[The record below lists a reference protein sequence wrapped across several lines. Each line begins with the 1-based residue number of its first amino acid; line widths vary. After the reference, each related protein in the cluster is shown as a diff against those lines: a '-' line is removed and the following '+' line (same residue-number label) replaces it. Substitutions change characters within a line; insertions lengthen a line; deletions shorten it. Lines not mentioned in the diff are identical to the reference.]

1 MLLQRELS
9 LRLAPRRDIVFVT
22 SGASDVWAK
31 CFPDA
36 IAFRNRHCNM
46 SGSTSVAQRRVNR
59 LYTMP
64 IPTSE
69 PGTMNAAPSA
79 VQTTPRAR
87 HKFPLP
93 FPRLESLRSRI
104 LAFAV
109 AAALLPAG
117 TMLGVFY
124 TQNRRALEK
133 KIDEDLL
140 SSSAQ
145 SARATGVWLRERL
158 YDLRV
163 FAGSDEVVITL
174 EHGARPVPGNAT
186 EGRLRDYL
194 VSLHERFSDFEKLM
208 VLDLDGK
215 VVATSATEVTPVPLP
230 ADWQQALK
238 SDNQIVGNAYWDP
251 KSGRAK
257 LIVAVPAQRADGR
270 LLGAFAAE
278 LNLAPVQLLLR
289 SFAPDSTG
297 AVHLVNTRGAAI
309 ASSDGVTEQIIKNP
323 LSPPTMKKLRER
335 ARAPFAYTS
344 FGGREVIGT
353 LEYVPQVSWLVISE
367 ISGEAAFQQVRR
379 FRDVALLVIAFLL
392 IAVTLSAYRLG
403 RLIARPLD
411 RLTKAAGE
419 VAAGDLAVDLPAAP
433 GGGEVG
439 YLTDVFNHMVYRLR
453 EGRLELDRIN
463 ETLLKKNEE
472 LELLST
478 TDSLTGLSNHR
489 SLMQRLDD
497 EVARFK
503 KDKHGFS
510 VLVGDVDHFK
520 QYNDAFG
527 HPAGDEVLQR
537 IAEIMRGST
546 RKGDC
551 CARYGGEEFVIVLPN
566 TAIADALDTAEH
578 IRARVAAK
586 KFNGRKITL
595 SIGVASFP
603 EDADDAETIIAVA
616 DEALYQAK
624 REGRDRTV
632 RARRLKKTG

>member
-1 MLLQRELS
+1 
-9 LRLAPRRDIVFVT
+9 
-22 SGASDVWAK
+22 
-31 CFPDA
+31 
-36 IAFRNRHCNM
+36 
-46 SGSTSVAQRRVNR
+46 
-59 LYTMP
+59 MP
-64 IPTSE
+64 ATIPE
-69 PGTMNAAPSA
+69 PGTINAAQPA
-79 VQTTPRAR
+79 TQTTPRAR
-87 HKFPLP
+87 AKFPLP

-109 AAALLPAG
+109 AAALLPAA

-124 TQNRRALEK
+124 TQHRRSLDK
-133 KIDEDLL
+133 KLYEDLL
-140 SSSAQ
+140 SGSAQ
-145 SARATGVWLRERL
+145 SARAAGVWLRERL

-163 FAGSDEVVITL
+163 FAGSDEVVVTL
-174 EHGARPVPGNAT
+174 DRGAHTLPNSPT

-208 VLDLDGK
+208 VLDLNGN
-215 VVATSATEVTPVPLP
+215 VIATSATEVTKVPLP
-230 ADWQQALK
+230 ADWQQTLRA
-238 SDNQIVGNAYWDP
+238 DNQIVGDAYWDP
-251 KSGRAK
+251 VAKRAK
-257 LIVAVPAQRADGR
+257 LSVAVPAQRADGR

-297 AVHLVNTRGAAI
+297 AIHLVNTRGAAI
-309 ASSDGVTEQIIKNP
+309 ASSERVSEQLVKNP
-323 LSPPTMKKLRER
+323 LPAATMKQLRER

-353 LEYVPQVSWLVISE
+353 LEYVPQVNWAVIAE
-367 ISGEAAFQQVRR
+367 ISAEAAFLQVRR
-379 FRDVALLVIAFLL
+379 FRDLARLVIAFLL
-392 IAVTLSAYRLG
+392 VAVTGTAYRLG

-463 ETLLKKNEE
+463 ETLRKKNEE

-489 SLMQRLDD
+489 SLMKRLDD

-503 KDKHGFS
+503 KEKRGFS

-520 QYNDAFG
+520 QYNDTFG
-527 HPAGDEVLQR
+527 HPAGDEVLQT
-537 IAEIMRGST
+537 IADIMRDST
-546 RKGDC
+546 RKSDC
-551 CARYGGEEFVIVLPN
+551 CARYGGEEFVIVLPD

-603 EDADDAETIIAVA
+603 DDADDAETIIAVA

-632 RARRLKKTG
+632 RARRLAKTGS

>member
-1 MLLQRELS
+1 
-9 LRLAPRRDIVFVT
+9 
-22 SGASDVWAK
+22 
-31 CFPDA
+31 
-36 IAFRNRHCNM
+36 
-46 SGSTSVAQRRVNR
+46 
-59 LYTMP
+59 MP
-64 IPTSE
+64 EPTSE

-79 VQTTPRAR
+79 SQITPRAR

-124 TQNRRALEK
+124 IQNRSSLEK

-174 EHGARPVPGNAT
+174 EHSSRNAPSSPT

-194 VSLHERFSDFEKLM
+194 VSLHERFGDFEKLM
-208 VLDLDGK
+208 VLDLNGN
-215 VVATSATEVTPVPLP
+215 VIATSAGEVTKVPLP
-230 ADWQQALK
+230 ADWQAVLK
-238 SDNQIVGNAYWDP
+238 SDNQIVGDAYWDS

-278 LNLAPVQLLLR
+278 LNLAPVQMLLR

-297 AVHLVNTRGAAI
+297 AIHLVSIKGGAI
-309 ASSDGVTEQIIKNP
+309 ASSDGVSARMIKNP
-323 LSPPTMKKLRER
+323 MPSSTMKKLKER

-344 FGGREVIGT
+344 FGGRDVIGT
-353 LEYVPQVSWLVISE
+353 LEYVPQVSWAVIAE
-367 ISGEAAFQQVRR
+367 ISGDAAFGQVRR

-392 IAVTLSAYRLG
+392 VVVTYSAYRLG

-411 RLTKAAGE
+411 RLTKAASE

-463 ETLLKKNEE
+463 ETLRKKNEE

-489 SLMQRLDD
+489 SLMKRLDD

-503 KDKHGFS
+503 KGKHFFS

-527 HPAGDEVLQR
+527 HPAGDEVLQM
-537 IAEIMRGST
+537 IAEIMRDST
-546 RKGDC
+546 RKVDC
-551 CARYGGEEFVIVLPN
+551 CARYGGEEFVIVLPD

-586 KFNGRKITL
+586 KFNGRKMTL

-603 EDADDAETIIAVA
+603 EDADDAEAIIAVA

>member
-1 MLLQRELS
+1 
-9 LRLAPRRDIVFVT
+9 
-22 SGASDVWAK
+22 
-31 CFPDA
+31 
-36 IAFRNRHCNM
+36 
-46 SGSTSVAQRRVNR
+46 
-59 LYTMP
+59 MP
-64 IPTSE
+64 EPTSE

-79 VQTTPRAR
+79 AQTTPRAR

-117 TMLGVFY
+117 TMLGVVY

-133 KIDEDLL
+133 KINEDLL
-140 SSSAQ
+140 SGSAQ

-163 FAGSDEVVITL
+163 FAGSDEVVVTL
-174 EHGARPVPGNAT
+174 DRGPRNNAPSSPT
-186 EGRLRDYL
+186 QGRLRDYL

-208 VLDLDGK
+208 VLDLDGN
-215 VVATSATEVTPVPLP
+215 VIATSAGEVTKIPLP
-230 ADWQQALK
+230 ADWQAALK
-238 SDNQIVGNAYWDP
+238 SDNQIVGDAYWDS

-278 LNLAPVQLLLR
+278 LNLAPVQMLLR

-297 AVHLVNTRGAAI
+297 AIHLVSIKGGAI
-309 ASSDGVTEQIIKNP
+309 ASSDGVSARMIKNP
-323 LSPPTMKKLRER
+323 MPSSTMKKLKER

-344 FGGREVIGT
+344 FGGRDVIGT
-353 LEYVPQVSWLVISE
+353 LEYVPQVSWAVIAE
-367 ISGEAAFQQVRR
+367 ISGEAAFGQVRR

-392 IAVTLSAYRLG
+392 VVVTYSAYRLG

-411 RLTKAAGE
+411 RLTKAASE

-463 ETLLKKNEE
+463 ETLRKKNEE

-489 SLMQRLDD
+489 SLMKRLDN

-503 KDKHGFS
+503 KGKHFFS

-527 HPAGDEVLQR
+527 HPAGDEVLQT
-537 IAEIMRGST
+537 IAEIMRDST
-546 RKGDC
+546 RKVDC
-551 CARYGGEEFVIVLPN
+551 CARYGGEEFVIVLPD
-566 TAIADALDTAEH
+566 TSAADALDTAEH

-586 KFNGRKITL
+586 KFSGRKMTL
-595 SIGVASFP
+595 SIGVATFP
-603 EDADDAETIIAVA
+603 EDADDAEAIIAVA

-632 RARRLKKTG
+632 RAHRLKKTG

>member
-1 MLLQRELS
+1 
-9 LRLAPRRDIVFVT
+9 
-22 SGASDVWAK
+22 
-31 CFPDA
+31 
-36 IAFRNRHCNM
+36 
-46 SGSTSVAQRRVNR
+46 
-59 LYTMP
+59 MP
-64 IPTSE
+64 VPTTE
-69 PGTMNAAPSA
+69 PGTINAAQPA
-79 VQTTPRAR
+79 THTTPRAR
-87 HKFPLP
+87 GKFPLP
-93 FPRLESLRSRI
+93 FPRFESLRSRI

-109 AAALLPAG
+109 VAALLPAG

-133 KIDEDLL
+133 KINEDLL
-140 SSSAQ
+140 SGSAQ

-174 EHGARPVPGNAT
+174 DRGGRLTPSSPT

-215 VVATSATEVTPVPLP
+215 VIATSAPEATTIPLP

-238 SDNQIVGNAYWDP
+238 ADNQIVGDAYWDP
-251 KSGRAK
+251 VAKRAK

-297 AVHLVNTRGAAI
+297 AIHLVNTKGAAI
-309 ASSDGVTEQIIKNP
+309 ASSDGVSEQLIKNP
-323 LSPPTMKKLRER
+323 MPASTIKKLRER
-335 ARAPFAYTS
+335 ARAPFEYTS
-344 FGGREVIGT
+344 FFNRDVIGT
-353 LEYVPQVSWLVISE
+353 LEYVPQVSWAVVAE
-367 ISGEAAFQQVRR
+367 ISAEAAYQQVRR
-379 FRDVALLVIAFLL
+379 FRDVALGVIIFLL
-392 IAVTLSAYRLG
+392 FAVTAAAYRLG

-419 VAAGDLAVDLPAAP
+419 VAAGDLTVDLPAAP
-433 GGGEVG
+433 GGGEIG

-453 EGRLELDRIN
+453 DGRAELDRIN
-463 ETLLKKNEE
+463 ETLRKKNDE

-489 SLMQRLDD
+489 SLMKRLDD
-497 EVARFK
+497 EVARFRK
-503 KDKHGFS
+503 EKRGFS

-527 HPAGDEVLQR
+527 HPAGDEVLQT
-537 IAEIMRGST
+537 IAEIMRDST
-546 RKGDC
+546 RKVDC
-551 CARYGGEEFVIVLPN
+551 CARYGGEEFVIVLPD
-566 TAIADALDTAEH
+566 TAAADALDTAEH

-586 KFNGRKITL
+586 KFSGRKMTL
-595 SIGVASFP
+595 SIGVATFP
-603 EDADDAETIIAVA
+603 EDADDAESIIAVA

-632 RARRLKKTG
+632 RAHRLKKTG

>member
-1 MLLQRELS
+1 M
-9 LRLAPRRDIVFVT
+9 PVT
-22 SGASDVWAK
+22 TA
-31 CFPDA
+31 
-36 IAFRNRHCNM
+36 
-46 SGSTSVAQRRVNR
+46 
-59 LYTMP
+59 
-64 IPTSE
+64 E
-69 PGTMNAAPSA
+69 PGTINAAAPA
-79 VQTTPRAR
+79 TQTTPRAR
-87 HKFPLP
+87 AKFPLP

-133 KIDEDLL
+133 KINEDLL
-140 SSSAQ
+140 SGSAQ
-145 SARATGVWLRERL
+145 SARASGVWLRERL

-163 FAGSDEVVITL
+163 FAGSDEVVVTL
-174 EHGARPVPGNAT
+174 EHGGRAAPVTPT

-194 VSLHERFSDFEKLM
+194 VSLHERFSDFERLM
-208 VLDLDGK
+208 VLDLDGN
-215 VVATSATEVTPVPLP
+215 VVATSASEVSKVSLP
-230 ADWQQALK
+230 ADWQAALR
-238 SDNQIVGNAYWDP
+238 SDNQIVGDAYWDP
-251 KSGRAK
+251 KAKRAK

-289 SFAPDSTG
+289 SFAADSTG
-297 AVHLVNTRGAAI
+297 RIHLVNIKGAAI
-309 ASSDGVTEQIIKNP
+309 ASSDGVTENLVQNP
-323 LSPPTMKKLRER
+323 MPPATMKKLRER
-335 ARAPFAYTS
+335 ARAPFSYTS
-344 FGGREVIGT
+344 FGGRDVIGT
-353 LEYVPQVSWLVISE
+353 LEYVPQVNWAVIAE
-367 ISGEAAFQQVRR
+367 ISSEAAYLQVRR
-379 FRDVALLVIAFLL
+379 FRDVALAVIAFLL
-392 IAVTLSAYRLG
+392 VAVTLSAYRLG

-411 RLTKAAGE
+411 RLTKAASE
-419 VAAGDLAVDLPAAP
+419 VAAGDLTVDLPAAP

-453 EGRLELDRIN
+453 DGRAELDRIN
-463 ETLLKKNEE
+463 ETLRKKNEE

-489 SLMQRLDD
+489 SLMNRLDF

-503 KDKHGFS
+503 KDKRGFS

-527 HPAGDEVLQR
+527 HPAGDEVLQT
-537 IAEIMRGST
+537 IAEIMRDAT
-546 RKGDC
+546 RKNDC
-551 CARYGGEEFVIVLPN
+551 CARYGGEEFVIILPD

-586 KFNGRKITL
+586 KFNGRKMTL
-595 SIGVASFP
+595 SIGVASYP
-603 EDADDAETIIAVA
+603 EDADDAEAIIAVA

>member
-1 MLLQRELS
+1 
-9 LRLAPRRDIVFVT
+9 
-22 SGASDVWAK
+22 
-31 CFPDA
+31 
-36 IAFRNRHCNM
+36 
-46 SGSTSVAQRRVNR
+46 
-59 LYTMP
+59 MP
-64 IPTSE
+64 VPTSE
-69 PGTMNAAPSA
+69 PGTINAAQPA
-79 VQTTPRAR
+79 THTTPRAR
-87 HKFPLP
+87 GKFPLP
-93 FPRLESLRSRI
+93 FPRFESLRSRI

-109 AAALLPAG
+109 VAALLPAG

-133 KIDEDLL
+133 KINEDLL
-140 SSSAQ
+140 SGSAQ

-174 EHGARPVPGNAT
+174 DRGGRLTPSSPT

-215 VVATSATEVTPVPLP
+215 VIATSAPEATTIRLP

-238 SDNQIVGNAYWDP
+238 ADNQIVGDAYWDP
-251 KSGRAK
+251 VAKRAK

-297 AVHLVNTRGAAI
+297 AIHLVNTKGAAI
-309 ASSDGVTEQIIKNP
+309 ASSDGVSEQLIKNP
-323 LSPPTMKKLRER
+323 MPASTIKKLRER
-335 ARAPFAYTS
+335 ARAPFEYTS
-344 FGGREVIGT
+344 FFNRDVIGT
-353 LEYVPQVSWLVISE
+353 LEYVPQVSWAVVAE
-367 ISGEAAFQQVRR
+367 ISAEAAYQQVRR
-379 FRDVALLVIAFLL
+379 FRDVALGVIIFLL
-392 IAVTLSAYRLG
+392 IAVTAAAYRLG

-419 VAAGDLAVDLPAAP
+419 VAAGDLTVDLPAAP
-433 GGGEVG
+433 GGGEIG

-453 EGRLELDRIN
+453 DGRAELDRIN
-463 ETLLKKNEE
+463 ETLRKKNDE

-489 SLMQRLDD
+489 SLMKRLDD
-497 EVARFK
+497 EVARFRK
-503 KDKHGFS
+503 EKRGFS

-527 HPAGDEVLQR
+527 HPAGDEVLQT
-537 IAEIMRGST
+537 IAEIMRDST
-546 RKGDC
+546 RKVDC
-551 CARYGGEEFVIVLPN
+551 CARYGGEEFVIVLPDT
-566 TAIADALDTAEH
+566 TAADALDTAEH

-586 KFNGRKITL
+586 KFSGRKMTL
-595 SIGVASFP
+595 SIGVATFP
-603 EDADDAETIIAVA
+603 EDADDAESIIAVA

-632 RARRLKKTG
+632 RAHRLKKTG

>member
-1 MLLQRELS
+1 
-9 LRLAPRRDIVFVT
+9 
-22 SGASDVWAK
+22 
-31 CFPDA
+31 
-36 IAFRNRHCNM
+36 
-46 SGSTSVAQRRVNR
+46 
-59 LYTMP
+59 
-64 IPTSE
+64 
-69 PGTMNAAPSA
+69 MNAAPSA
-79 VQTTPRAR
+79 AQTTPRAR

-174 EHGARPVPGNAT
+174 EHGARTAPGTAT
-186 EGRLRDYL
+186 AGRLRDYL

-208 VLDLDGK
+208 VLDLDGN

-297 AVHLVNTRGAAI
+297 AVHLVNSRGAAI

-323 LSPPTMKKLRER
+323 IPPPTMKKLRER

-344 FGGREVIGT
+344 FGGRDVIGT

-379 FRDVALLVIAFLL
+379 FRDAALLVIVFLL

-603 EDADDAETIIAVA
+603 EDADDAESIIAVA

>member
-1 MLLQRELS
+1 M
-9 LRLAPRRDIVFVT
+9 P
-22 SGASDVWAK
+22 
-31 CFPDA
+31 
-36 IAFRNRHCNM
+36 
-46 SGSTSVAQRRVNR
+46 VNV
-59 LYTMP
+59 
-64 IPTSE
+64 SE
-69 PGTMNAAPSA
+69 PGTINAAQPA
-79 VQTTPRAR
+79 TETTPRAR
-87 HKFPLP
+87 AKFPLP

-124 TQNRRALEK
+124 SQNRSALEK
-133 KIDEDLL
+133 KINEDLL
-140 SSSAQ
+140 SGSAQ
-145 SARATGVWLRERL
+145 SARASGVWLRERL

-163 FAGSDEVVITL
+163 FAGSDEVVVTL
-174 EHGARPVPGNAT
+174 DRGPRPNAPSTPT

-208 VLDLDGK
+208 VLDLDGNII
-215 VVATSATEVTPVPLP
+215 ATSAPEVTKVPLP
-230 ADWQQALK
+230 ADWQSALR
-238 SDNQIVGNAYWDP
+238 SDNQIVGDVYWDA

-257 LIVAVPAQRADGR
+257 LIIAVPAQRADGR

-278 LNLAPVQLLLR
+278 LNLVPVQMLLR
-289 SFAPDSTG
+289 SFAADSTG
-297 AVHLVNTRGAAI
+297 AIHLVNTRGALI
-309 ASSDGVTEQIIKNP
+309 ASSGGISEELVKNP
-323 LSPPTMKKLRER
+323 LPAETMKKLRAH
-335 ARAPFAYTS
+335 ARSPFGYTS
-344 FGGREVIGT
+344 FGGRDVIGT
-353 LEYVPQVSWLVISE
+353 LEYVPQVNWAVVAE
-367 ISGEAAFQQVRR
+367 ISSEAAYLQVRR
-379 FRDVALLVIAFLL
+379 FRDVALLVIVFLL
-392 IAVTLSAYRLG
+392 VAVTASAYRLG

-411 RLTKAAGE
+411 RLTKAASE
-419 VAAGDLAVDLPAAP
+419 VAAGDLAVDLPAAM

-463 ETLLKKNEE
+463 ETLRKKNEE

-489 SLMQRLDD
+489 SLMKRLDD
-497 EVARFK
+497 EVVRFK
-503 KDKHGFS
+503 KDKRGFS

-527 HPAGDEVLQR
+527 HPAGDEVLQM
-537 IAEIMRGST
+537 IAEVMRDST
-546 RKGDC
+546 RKVDC
-551 CARYGGEEFVIVLPN
+551 CARYGGEEFVIVLPD

-578 IRARVAAK
+578 IRARIAAK
-586 KFNGRKITL
+586 KFNGRKMTL

-603 EDADDAETIIAVA
+603 EDADDAEAIIAVA

>member
-1 MLLQRELS
+1 M
-9 LRLAPRRDIVFVT
+9 P
-22 SGASDVWAK
+22 AS
-31 CFPDA
+31 
-36 IAFRNRHCNM
+36 
-46 SGSTSVAQRRVNR
+46 RV
-59 LYTMP
+59 
-64 IPTSE
+64 E
-69 PGTMNAAPSA
+69 PGTINAAQPA
-79 VQTTPRAR
+79 THTTPRAR
-87 HKFPLP
+87 AKFPVP
-93 FPRLESLRSRI
+93 FPRFESLRSRI

-133 KIDEDLL
+133 KINEDLL
-140 SSSAQ
+140 SGSAQ

-174 EHGARPVPGNAT
+174 DRGGRPTNSPT

-194 VSLHERFSDFEKLM
+194 VSLHERFSDFEKLI
-208 VLDLDGK
+208 VLDLDGH
-215 VVATSATEVTPVPLP
+215 VVATSAPEVTKVPLP
-230 ADWQQALK
+230 ADWQQSLK
-238 SDNQIVGNAYWDP
+238 SDNQIVGDPYWDP
-251 KSGRAK
+251 VAKRAK

-289 SFAPDSTG
+289 SFAPDSSG
-297 AVHLVNTRGAAI
+297 SIHLVNTRGAVI
-309 ASSDGVTEQIIKNP
+309 ASSDGVDQLLIKYP
-323 LSPPTMKKLRER
+323 MPAATMKKLRER

-344 FGGREVIGT
+344 FRDRDVIGT
-353 LEYVPQVSWLVISE
+353 LEYVPQVNWAVLAEMSA
-367 ISGEAAFQQVRR
+367 EAAFLQVRR
-379 FRDVALLVIAFLL
+379 FRDVALGVIVFLL

-419 VAAGDLAVDLPAAP
+419 VAAGDLTVDLPAAP
-433 GGGEVG
+433 GGGEIG

-453 EGRLELDRIN
+453 DGRAELDRIN
-463 ETLLKKNEE
+463 ETLRKKNEE

-489 SLMQRLDD
+489 SLMKRLDD
-497 EVARFK
+497 EVARFR
-503 KDKHGFS
+503 KDRKGFS

-527 HPAGDEVLQR
+527 HPAGDEVLQT
-537 IAEIMRGST
+537 ISDIMRDST
-546 RKGDC
+546 RKTDC
-551 CARYGGEEFVIVLPN
+551 CARYGGEEFVIVLPD
-566 TAIADALDTAEH
+566 TTVADAMDTAEH

-586 KFNGRKITL
+586 KFNGRKMTL
-595 SIGVASFP
+595 SIGVATFP
-603 EDADDAETIIAVA
+603 EDADDAEAIIAVA

-632 RARRLKKTG
+632 RARRLAKTG

>member
-1 MLLQRELS
+1 
-9 LRLAPRRDIVFVT
+9 
-22 SGASDVWAK
+22 
-31 CFPDA
+31 
-36 IAFRNRHCNM
+36 
-46 SGSTSVAQRRVNR
+46 
-59 LYTMP
+59 
-64 IPTSE
+64 
-69 PGTMNAAPSA
+69 MNAAPSA
-79 VQTTPRAR
+79 LETTPRAR

-124 TQNRRALEK
+124 FQNRSSLEK

-174 EHGARPVPGNAT
+174 EQGSRNAPNSPT

-194 VSLHERFSDFEKLM
+194 VSLHERFGDFEKLM
-208 VLDLDGK
+208 VLDLDGN
-215 VVATSATEVTPVPLP
+215 VIATSAGEVTKVPLP
-230 ADWQQALK
+230 ADWQATLK
-238 SDNQIVGNAYWDP
+238 SDNQIVGEAYWDS

-278 LNLAPVQLLLR
+278 LNLAPVQMLLR

-297 AVHLVNTRGAAI
+297 AIHLVSIKGGAI
-309 ASSDGVTEQIIKNP
+309 ASSDGVSARMIKNP
-323 LSPPTMKKLRER
+323 MPSSTMKKLKEH
-335 ARAPFAYTS
+335 ARSPFAYTS
-344 FGGREVIGT
+344 FGARDVIGT
-353 LEYVPQVSWLVISE
+353 LEYVPQVSWAVVAE
-367 ISGEAAFQQVRR
+367 ISSEAAFGQVHR

-392 IAVTLSAYRLG
+392 VVVTYSAYRLG

-411 RLTKAAGE
+411 RLTKAASE

-463 ETLLKKNEE
+463 ETLRKKNEE

-489 SLMQRLDD
+489 SLMKRLDD

-503 KDKHGFS
+503 KGKHFFS

-527 HPAGDEVLQR
+527 HPAGDEVLQM
-537 IAEIMRGST
+537 IAEIMRDST
-546 RKGDC
+546 RKVDC
-551 CARYGGEEFVIVLPN
+551 CARYGGEEFVIVLPD

-586 KFNGRKITL
+586 KFNGRKMTL

-603 EDADDAETIIAVA
+603 EDADDAEAIIAVA

>member
-1 MLLQRELS
+1 
-9 LRLAPRRDIVFVT
+9 
-22 SGASDVWAK
+22 
-31 CFPDA
+31 
-36 IAFRNRHCNM
+36 
-46 SGSTSVAQRRVNR
+46 
-59 LYTMP
+59 
-64 IPTSE
+64 
-69 PGTMNAAPSA
+69 MNAAAPA
-79 VQTTPRAR
+79 TQTTPRAR
-87 HKFPLP
+87 AKFPLP

-133 KIDEDLL
+133 KINEDLL
-140 SSSAQ
+140 SGSAQ
-145 SARATGVWLRERL
+145 SARASGVWLRERL

-163 FAGSDEVVITL
+163 FAGSDEVVVTL
-174 EHGARPVPGNAT
+174 ERGGHPAGSSPTA
-186 EGRLRDYL
+186 GRLRDYL

-208 VLDLDGK
+208 VLDLNGN
-215 VVATSATEVTPVPLP
+215 VVATSATEVSKIPLP
-230 ADWQQALK
+230 ADWQGALR
-238 SDNQIVGNAYWDP
+238 SDNQIVGDAYWDP
-251 KSGRAK
+251 KAGRAK

-289 SFAPDSTG
+289 SFAADSTG
-297 AVHLVNTRGAAI
+297 RIHLVNIKGAPI
-309 ASSDGVTEQIIKNP
+309 ASSDGITEQLVKNP
-323 LSPPTMKKLRER
+323 MSPVTMKKLRER
-335 ARAPFAYTS
+335 ARAPFPYTS
-344 FGGREVIGT
+344 FGNRDVIGT
-353 LEYVPQVSWLVISE
+353 LEYVPQVSWAVIAE
-367 ISGEAAFQQVRR
+367 ISSEAAYLQVRR

-392 IAVTLSAYRLG
+392 VAVTASAYRLG

-419 VAAGDLAVDLPAAP
+419 VASGDLNVDLPAAP

-453 EGRLELDRIN
+453 DGRAELDRIN
-463 ETLLKKNEE
+463 ETLRKKNEE

-489 SLMQRLDD
+489 SLMTRLDF

-527 HPAGDEVLQR
+527 HPAGDEVLQT
-537 IAEIMRGST
+537 IAEIMRDST
-546 RKGDC
+546 RKTDC
-551 CARYGGEEFVIVLPN
+551 CARYGGEEFVIVLPD

-586 KFNGRKITL
+586 KFNARKMTL

-603 EDADDAETIIAVA
+603 EDADDAEAIIAVA

>member
-1 MLLQRELS
+1 MD
-9 LRLAPRRDIVFVT
+9 APQ
-22 SGASDVWAK
+22 S
-31 CFPDA
+31 
-36 IAFRNRHCNM
+36 
-46 SGSTSVAQRRVNR
+46 
-59 LYTMP
+59 
-64 IPTSE
+64 
-69 PGTMNAAPSA
+69 AAP
-79 VQTTPRAR
+79 TTPRAR

-109 AAALLPAG
+109 LAALLPAG

-174 EHGARPVPGNAT
+174 EHGGGKTPTSPT
-186 EGRLRDYL
+186 QGRLRDYL

-208 VLDLDGK
+208 VLDLDGN
-215 VVATSATEVTPVPLP
+215 VIATSAGEVTKVPLP
-230 ADWQQALK
+230 ADWQASLK
-238 SDNQIVGNAYWDP
+238 SDNQIVGDAYWDP

-278 LNLAPVQLLLR
+278 LNLAPVQMLLR

-297 AVHLVNTRGAAI
+297 AIHLINLRGAAI
-309 ASSDGVTEQIIKNP
+309 ASSDRMSAELIKNP
-323 LSPPTMKKLRER
+323 IAPPTMKRLKER
-335 ARAPFAYTS
+335 ARAPFAFTS
-344 FGGREVIGT
+344 FGGRDVIGT
-353 LEYVPQVSWLVISE
+353 LEYVPQVNWLVISE

-379 FRDVALLVIAFLL
+379 FRDVALLVIALL
-392 IAVTLSAYRLG
+392 LAAVTLAAYRLG
-403 RLIARPLD
+403 RLISRPLD

-433 GGGEVG
+433 GGGEIG
-439 YLTDVFNHMVYRLR
+439 YLTEVFNHMVYRLR

-489 SLMQRLDD
+489 SLMKRLDD

-503 KDKHGFS
+503 KGKHFFS

-527 HPAGDEVLQR
+527 HPAGDEVLQM
-537 IAEIMRGST
+537 IAEIMRDST
-546 RKGDC
+546 RKVDC
-551 CARYGGEEFVIVLPN
+551 CARYGGEEFVIVLSD

-603 EDADDAETIIAVA
+603 EDADDAEAIIAIA

>member
-1 MLLQRELS
+1 
-9 LRLAPRRDIVFVT
+9 
-22 SGASDVWAK
+22 
-31 CFPDA
+31 
-36 IAFRNRHCNM
+36 
-46 SGSTSVAQRRVNR
+46 
-59 LYTMP
+59 
-64 IPTSE
+64 
-69 PGTMNAAPSA
+69 MNAAPSA

-174 EHGARPVPGNAT
+174 EHGARTVPGTAT

-215 VVATSATEVTPVPLP
+215 VVATSATEVTAVPLP

-289 SFAPDSTG
+289 SFAPDSSG

-323 LSPPTMKKLRER
+323 LPPPTMKKLRER
-335 ARAPFAYTS
+335 ARAPFPYTS

-367 ISGEAAFQQVRR
+367 ISGDAAFQQVRR

-439 YLTDVFNHMVYRLR
+439 YLIDVFNHMVYRLR

>member
-1 MLLQRELS
+1 
-9 LRLAPRRDIVFVT
+9 
-22 SGASDVWAK
+22 
-31 CFPDA
+31 
-36 IAFRNRHCNM
+36 
-46 SGSTSVAQRRVNR
+46 
-59 LYTMP
+59 MP
-64 IPTSE
+64 VKTSE
-69 PGTMNAAPSA
+69 PGTINAAAPA
-79 VQTTPRAR
+79 TQTTPRAR
-87 HKFPLP
+87 AKFPLP

-133 KIDEDLL
+133 KINEDLL
-140 SSSAQ
+140 SGSAQ
-145 SARATGVWLRERL
+145 SARASGVWLRERL

-163 FAGSDEVVITL
+163 FAGSDEVVVTL
-174 EHGARPVPGNAT
+174 DHGGRPASTAPT

-208 VLDLDGK
+208 VLDLDGN
-215 VVATSATEVTPVPLP
+215 VVATSAGEVSKVPLP
-230 ADWQQALK
+230 ADWQSALR
-238 SDNQIVGNAYWDP
+238 SDNQIVGDAYWDARA
-251 KSGRAK
+251 GRAK

-278 LNLAPVQLLLR
+278 LNLAPVELLLR
-289 SFAPDSTG
+289 SFATDSTG
-297 AVHLVNTRGAAI
+297 RIHLVNIKGAPI
-309 ASSDGVTEQIIKNP
+309 ASSERVTEPMVKNHLP
-323 LSPPTMKKLRER
+323 APTMKKLRER
-335 ARAPFAYTS
+335 ARAPFSYIS

-353 LEYVPQVSWLVISE
+353 LEYVPQVNWAVIAE
-367 ISGEAAFQQVRR
+367 ISSEAAYLQVRR
-379 FRDVALLVIAFLL
+379 FRDVALAVIAFLL

-411 RLTKAAGE
+411 RLTKAASE
-419 VAAGDLAVDLPAAP
+419 VAAGDLTVDLPAAP

-453 EGRLELDRIN
+453 DGRAELDRIN
-463 ETLLKKNEE
+463 ETLIKKNEE

-489 SLMQRLDD
+489 SLMNRLDA
-497 EVARFK
+497 EVARYK
-503 KDKHGFS
+503 KDKRGFS

-537 IAEIMRGST
+537 IAEIMRDST
-546 RKGDC
+546 RKIDC
-551 CARYGGEEFVIVLPN
+551 CARYGGEEFVIVLPD
-566 TAIADALDTAEH
+566 TSIADALDTAEH
-578 IRARVAAK
+578 IRARIAAK
-586 KFNGRKITL
+586 KFNGRKMTL

-603 EDADDAETIIAVA
+603 EDADDAEAIIAIA

-632 RARRLKKTG
+632 RARRLQKTG

>member
-1 MLLQRELS
+1 M
-9 LRLAPRRDIVFVT
+9 P
-22 SGASDVWAK
+22 ASTA
-31 CFPDA
+31 
-36 IAFRNRHCNM
+36 
-46 SGSTSVAQRRVNR
+46 
-59 LYTMP
+59 
-64 IPTSE
+64 E
-69 PGTMNAAPSA
+69 PGTINAAKPA
-79 VQTTPRAR
+79 TQTTPRAR
-87 HKFPLP
+87 AKFPVP
-93 FPRLESLRSRI
+93 FPRFESLRSRI

-124 TQNRRALEK
+124 AQNRRALEK
-133 KIDEDLL
+133 KINEDLL
-140 SSSAQ
+140 SGSAQ

-163 FAGSDEVVITL
+163 FAGSDEVVFTL
-174 EHGARPVPGNAT
+174 DRGARAPTSPT

-208 VLDLDGK
+208 VLDLNGN
-215 VVATSATEVTPVPLP
+215 VVATSATEVSKIQLP

-238 SDNQIVGNAYWDP
+238 SDNQIVGDPYWDP
-251 KSGRAK
+251 VAKRAK

-297 AVHLVNTRGAAI
+297 AIHLVNTHGSII
-309 ASSDGVTEQIIKNP
+309 ASSDGVNEQVVKTP
-323 LSPPTMKKLRER
+323 MPPPTMKKLRER
-335 ARAPFAYTS
+335 ARAPFEYTS
-344 FGGREVIGT
+344 FRDRDVIGT
-353 LEYVPQVSWLVISE
+353 LEYVPQVSWAVLAEQSA
-367 ISGEAAFQQVRR
+367 EAAYLQVRR
-379 FRDVALLVIAFLL
+379 FRDVALGVIVFLL
-392 IAVTLSAYRLG
+392 IAVTAAAYRLG

-419 VAAGDLAVDLPAAP
+419 VAAGDLTVDLPAAP
-433 GGGEVG
+433 GGGEIG

-453 EGRLELDRIN
+453 DGRAELDRIN
-463 ETLLKKNEE
+463 ETLRKKNDE

-489 SLMQRLDD
+489 SLMKRLDD
-497 EVARFK
+497 EVARFRK
-503 KDKHGFS
+503 ERKGFS

-537 IAEIMRGST
+537 IADIMREST
-546 RKGDC
+546 RKNDC
-551 CARYGGEEFVIVLPN
+551 CARYGGEEFVIVLPD
-566 TAIADALDTAEH
+566 TAAADALDTAEH

-586 KFNGRKITL
+586 KFSGRKMTL
-595 SIGVASFP
+595 SIGVATFP
-603 EDADDAETIIAVA
+603 EDADDAEAIIAVA

-632 RARRLKKTG
+632 RAHRLKKTG

>member
-1 MLLQRELS
+1 MD
-9 LRLAPRRDIVFVT
+9 APQ
-22 SGASDVWAK
+22 S
-31 CFPDA
+31 
-36 IAFRNRHCNM
+36 
-46 SGSTSVAQRRVNR
+46 
-59 LYTMP
+59 
-64 IPTSE
+64 
-69 PGTMNAAPSA
+69 AAP
-79 VQTTPRAR
+79 TTPRAR

-109 AAALLPAG
+109 LAALLPAG

-174 EHGARPVPGNAT
+174 EHGGGKTPTSPT
-186 EGRLRDYL
+186 QGRLRDYL

-208 VLDLDGK
+208 VLDLDGN
-215 VVATSATEVTPVPLP
+215 VIATSAGEVTKVPLP
-230 ADWQQALK
+230 ADWQASLK
-238 SDNQIVGNAYWDP
+238 SDNQIVGDAYWDP

-278 LNLAPVQLLLR
+278 LNLAPVQMLLR

-297 AVHLVNTRGAAI
+297 AVHLVNLRGAAI
-309 ASSDGVTEQIIKNP
+309 ASSDRMSDELIKNP
-323 LSPPTMKKLRER
+323 IPPATMKKLKER
-335 ARAPFAYTS
+335 ARAPFAFTS
-344 FGGREVIGT
+344 FGGRDVIGT
-353 LEYVPQVSWLVISE
+353 LEYVPQVNWLVISE

-379 FRDVALLVIAFLL
+379 FRDVALLVIALL
-392 IAVTLSAYRLG
+392 LAAVTLAAYRLG
-403 RLIARPLD
+403 RLISRPLD

-433 GGGEVG
+433 GGGEIG
-439 YLTDVFNHMVYRLR
+439 YLTEVFNHMVYRLR

-463 ETLLKKNEE
+463 ETLLKKNDE

-489 SLMQRLDD
+489 SLMKRLDD

-503 KDKHGFS
+503 KGKHFFS

-527 HPAGDEVLQR
+527 HPAGDEVLQM
-537 IAEIMRGST
+537 IAEIMRDST
-546 RKGDC
+546 RKVDC
-551 CARYGGEEFVIVLPN
+551 CARYGGEEFVIVLPD

-603 EDADDAETIIAVA
+603 EDADDAEAIIAIA

>member
-1 MLLQRELS
+1 M
-9 LRLAPRRDIVFVT
+9 PV
-22 SGASDVWAK
+22 
-31 CFPDA
+31 
-36 IAFRNRHCNM
+36 
-46 SGSTSVAQRRVNR
+46 STA
-59 LYTMP
+59 
-64 IPTSE
+64 E
-69 PGTMNAAPSA
+69 PGTINAAAPA
-79 VQTTPRAR
+79 TQTTPRAR
-87 HKFPLP
+87 AKFPLP

-133 KIDEDLL
+133 KINEDLL
-140 SSSAQ
+140 SGSAQ
-145 SARATGVWLRERL
+145 SARASGVWLRERL

-163 FAGSDEVVITL
+163 FAGSDEVVVTL
-174 EHGARPVPGNAT
+174 EHGGRAAPITPT

-194 VSLHERFSDFEKLM
+194 VSLHERFSDFERLM
-208 VLDLDGK
+208 VLDLDGN
-215 VVATSATEVTPVPLP
+215 VVATSASEVSKVSLP
-230 ADWQQALK
+230 PDWQAALR
-238 SDNQIVGNAYWDP
+238 SDNQIVGDAYWDP
-251 KSGRAK
+251 KAKRAK

-289 SFAPDSTG
+289 SFAADSTG
-297 AVHLVNTRGAAI
+297 RIHLVNIKGAPI
-309 ASSDGVTEQIIKNP
+309 ASSDGVTEDLIRNP
-323 LSPPTMKKLRER
+323 MPPATMKKLRER
-335 ARAPFAYTS
+335 ARAPFSYTS
-344 FGGREVIGT
+344 FGGRDVIGT
-353 LEYVPQVSWLVISE
+353 LEYVPQVNWAVIAE
-367 ISGEAAFQQVRR
+367 ISSEAAYLQVRR
-379 FRDVALLVIAFLL
+379 FRDVALAVIAFLL
-392 IAVTLSAYRLG
+392 VAVTLSAYRLG

-411 RLTKAAGE
+411 RLTKAASE
-419 VAAGDLAVDLPAAP
+419 VAAGDLTVDLPAAP

-453 EGRLELDRIN
+453 DGRAELDRIN
-463 ETLLKKNEE
+463 ETLRKKNEE

-489 SLMQRLDD
+489 SLMNRLDF

-503 KDKHGFS
+503 KDKRGFS

-527 HPAGDEVLQR
+527 HPAGDEVLQT
-537 IAEIMRGST
+537 IAEIMRDST
-546 RKGDC
+546 RKNDC
-551 CARYGGEEFVIVLPN
+551 CARYGGEEFVIVLPD

-586 KFNGRKITL
+586 KFNGRKMTL
-595 SIGVASFP
+595 SIGVASYP
-603 EDADDAETIIAVA
+603 EDADDAEAIIAVA